1 MADFSTKLVKISKD
15 AKDILDEKTDVN
27 GEDYKYIN
35 ESGNIRQYFPKTLSV
50 DTGVVLNNG
59 KYILNMLPVT
69 EEEYIPQKNES
80 TVTYSTEET
89 NI

>member
-50 DTGVVLNNG
+50 DTGLF
-59 KYILNMLPVT
+59 
-69 EEEYIPQKNES
+69 
-80 TVTYSTEET
+80 
-89 NI
+89 